1 MWVKHAWYHTHVK
14 KVLYIPS
21 IRGRSRAEISRHQ
34 QKQEMAKT
42 EGSKDKSS
50 ESLARKESWSL
61 SHSPRDPTGKPILH
75 QVWVETAALLVEQV
89 YSERSNKGP
98 SE

>member
-1 MWVKHAWYHTHVK
+1 MNGIIRMQKGA
-14 KVLYIPS
+14 IPS
-21 IRGRSRAEISRHQ
+21 IHGRSRAEIAHHQ

-42 EGSKDKSS
+42 EGSKDRSP

-61 SHSPRDPTGKPILH
+61 SHSPRDPMGKPILH
-75 QVWVETAALLVEQV
+75 QVWVETAALLVKQV
-89 YSERSNKGP
+89 GYDKGP